1 MNNVNCPVA
10 PVPVREQKRFWLPLT
25 VVGIHVIS
33 TLSVHVGVMPVRIWQ
48 LPFAWMYSS
57 CWYSAGSA
65 AQVERPAPA
74 AVQRAAR
81 MVFIVVCFIVAPFI
95 SFYNG
100 STMGMSMLRFF
111 GLKLMP
117 MRVTGRL
124 PPAHFAA

>member
-1 MNNVNCPVA
+1 MYTVNDCNVF
-10 PVPVREQKRFWLPLT
+10 VREHHRAWLPLT
-25 VVGIHVIS
+25 VEGVQTIS
-33 TLSVHVGVMPVRIWQ
+33 VLSFHAGVTPVFMRHC
-48 LPFAWMYSS
+48 PFGWMYSTAV
-57 CWYSAGSA
+57 YSAGSA